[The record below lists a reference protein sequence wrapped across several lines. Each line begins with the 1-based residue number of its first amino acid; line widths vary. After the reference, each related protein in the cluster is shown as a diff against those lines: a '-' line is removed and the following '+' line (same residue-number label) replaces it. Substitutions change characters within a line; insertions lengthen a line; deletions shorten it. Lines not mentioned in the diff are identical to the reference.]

1 MSLTFLDFNYRSVN
15 LWDIALFLNVE
26 YLATVAIFPKY
37 LLFSLLQQENNSKA
51 QGDYSY
57 AVILTVNINNC

>member
-37 LLFSLLQQENNSKA
+37 LLFSPLQQENNSKA
-51 QGDYSY
+51 QRDYSY
-57 AVILTVNINNC
+57 AVILQT

>member
-15 LWDIALFLNVE
+15 LSKIALFLNVE
-26 YLATVAIFPKY
+26 YLVTVAIFPKY
-37 LLFSLLQQENNSKA
+37 LLFSLLQQENNSKV

-57 AVILTVNINNC
+57 AVIL